1 MSNVVEFEIP
11 SYIKS
16 KKMVIAKDGCV
27 AATNELHAFLRKTPY
42 AVGVAP
48 PEGCLMIQ
56 IENVTLQI
64 GMGIY
69 SHGAFST
76 IHGMSRKQEELQVEH
91 ACIPD
96 MVQSVLFEITKYL
109 RYRGYP
115 LIQIYGIMDIPQMAT
130 WHWGWEPSSGYER
143 LYMNVSFPR

>member
-11 SYIKS
+11 SYTKP
-16 KKMVIAKDGCV
+16 KKVVIAKDGCV

-42 AVGVAP
+42 AVGVKP
-48 PEGCLMIQ
+48 PEGCIMIQ
-56 IENVTLQI
+56 IENVTIQI

-76 IHGMSRKQEELQVEH
+76 ISGMCQKQEELKVEH
-91 ACIPD
+91 AGIPD
-96 MVQSVLFEITKYL
+96 MVHSVLFEITKYL

-115 LIQIYGIMDIPQMAT
+115 LRQIYGVTSIPQMVT
-130 WHWGWEPSSGYER
+130 WHWDWEPSSGYEC